1 MSRYSQLL
9 RRDGVAA
16 GLYPG
21 PVFLFLLF
29 CGLLLSSGTGSAA
42 TLTGRFDYGPYGV
55 TVNLSEEGTLDWGH
69 WGFWNEWT
77 YNHKYGVARQITYS
91 FITVEDYAGW
101 PGPYVIPYSE
111 RWHAGITPFSWTD
124 GTPVPVVGAAYDG
137 VSMYGDKAYLGTA
150 PGFHLECPA
159 DTSPKTLRVYVG
171 NSWGPATFT
180 ATLNGLTYQDDTLD
194 GRDGGEGATVSGV
207 YTLDFQADSPGQTLI
222 VEFTCT
228 DSWWF
233 NTLQAATLSGPNA
246 PPTVAITAPTDGTN
260 FSSPATFSV
269 IASAADSD
277 GTVTNLTLLSGTA
290 PVATSAS
297 GALSVTLSNQPPGAY
312 DLRAVATDNGGLSIT
327 SFPVRVYVI
336 AGGGTLTGSVG
347 LAPYNLDLTAEGTTD
362 WAHWGLN
369 FPTSFDHKSGAA
381 QLIPDLVLLNASAT
395 DLRNYNDGWFTAYT
409 WSDGT
414 PTAEAY
420 GSPTGVLLSV
430 TNNPLTGFQLTVP
443 ATSQLRCLKV
453 YVGLIFAQGRF
464 DARLSDFSALP
475 YSDDS
480 IFQPDDFGDAAYTLT
495 FASPNPGANLIVT
508 WTPAIVLNPFYA
520 DFRWQA
526 ATLSEQQW
534 VPILHLTCP
543 PSAPGEFALS
553 FYAQTGATYTV
564 LFLDQLGSTNWQ
576 TLTNFIGTG
585 AETLVI
591 DHDVGAASPASRP
604 ISPSLHHSITPPAV
618 LAVRP
623 GPVDPRPL

>member
-1 MSRYSQLL
+1 M
-9 RRDGVAA
+9 
-16 GLYPG
+16 
-21 PVFLFLLF
+21 
-29 CGLLLSSGTGSAA
+29 TI
-42 TLTGRFDYGPYGV
+42 
-55 TVNLSEEGTLDWGH
+55 NLSAEGTLDWGH

-77 YNHKYGVARQITYS
+77 YNHKYGVAQQITCS
-91 FITVEDYAGW
+91 FITVQDWAGW

-111 RWHAGITPFSWTD
+111 RWRAGITPFSWTD
-124 GTPVPVVGAAYDG
+124 GTPVPVTEGACDG
-137 VSMYGDKAYLGTA
+137 VSVYGDKAYLGTA

-171 NSWGPATFT
+171 NSWGPANFT
-180 ATLNGLTYQDDTLD
+180 ASLTGAPTYTDTTLD
-194 GRDGGEGATVSGV
+194 GKNGGEGATVSGV

-246 PPTVAITAPTDGTN
+246 PPTVAITAPADGTN
-260 FSSPATFSV
+260 FSSPGTFLVTAT
-269 IASAADSD
+269 AADAD
-277 GTVTNLTLLSGTA
+277 GTVTNLTLLSGTT
-290 PVATSAS
+290 PVAASAS
-297 GALSVTLSNQPPGAY
+297 GALSVTLSDQPPGAY

-327 SFPVRVYVI
+327 SVPVRVYVT
-336 AGGGTLTGSVG
+336 AGGGTLTGSVD

-362 WAHWGLN
+362 WAHWGLYS
-369 FPTSFDHKSGAA
+369 PASFDHKSGAA
-381 QLIPDLVLLNASAT
+381 QQIPDLTLLNASAS

-420 GSPTGVLLSV
+420 GSPTGVYLSV

-443 ATSQLRCLKV
+443 ATNHLRRLKV
-453 YVGLIFAQGRF
+453 YVGLLFSQGQL
-464 DARLSDFSALP
+464 DAHLSDFSALP
-475 YSDDS
+475 YSDAS
-480 IFQPDDFGDAAYTLT
+480 ILQPDDYGDAAYTLT

-526 ATLSEQQW
+526 ATLSEQPAPP
-534 VPILHLTCP
+534 VVRISCP
-543 PSAPGEFALS
+543 PSAPDEFALS
-553 FYAQTGATYTV
+553 FYAQTGASYTV
-564 LFLDQLGSTNWQ
+564 LCLDQFGSTNWQ
-576 TLTNFIGTG
+576 PLTNLTGTG

-591 DHDVGAASPASRP
+591 DHNLGSSGRFYR
-604 ISPSLHHSITPPAV
+604 V
-618 LAVRP
+618 LMQ
-623 GPVDPRPL
+623 